1 MAETFGGDKE
11 KIEVLT
17 ALYRIFKRE
26 VYQRRETMMKKA
38 AFSNVVL
45 LGLLFVVGIGE
56 PQTAFFDW
64 LAIPALVVFSGGFIH
79 QIRQQKIRHDE
90 AKQGLIRIEQALQL
104 FAPGVYLPEKSLY
117 PREWE
122 SAQRKDWIL
131 ATAYFNIIALTALVA
146 IALLVN

>member
-1 MAETFGGDKE
+1 MAETIGGDKE

-26 VYQRRETMMKKA
+26 VYQRREAMMKKA

-45 LGLLFVVGIGE
+45 LGLLFVVGMGE
-56 PQTAFFDW
+56 PQTVFFDW
-64 LAIPALVVFSGGFIH
+64 LAIPALLVFSGGFIQ

-90 AKQGLIRIEQALQL
+90 AKEGLVRIEQALEL

-117 PREWE
+117 PQEWE
-122 SAQRKDWIL
+122 SARRKDWIL
-131 ATAYFNIIALTALVA
+131 ATAFFNIIALTALVA
-146 IALLVN
+146 VALLLT